1 MNSSVRAVIF
11 DVDGTLYDYRT
22 HSVPLS
28 AQEALG
34 RLRERGLRII
44 VASGRSY
51 ALLGESLVQLLQ
63 ADHYVL
69 SNGHELLDQGGR
81 PVYQE
86 RFTLEE
92 TEGLLGTARRHG
104 VNVMLKYHGFCCVYA
119 GWDEMRS
126 VFRMMDPDQGSYR
139 FCPEWNYH
147 SQELP
152 LGFTLKGGP
161 DLRQQLADWET
172 ALRIEY
178 FTDPS
183 ECDVFHHSA
192 NKWTGLERILSQEG
206 LQPEQCIAFGDS
218 GNDVDML
225 RSVGCGIAMGNGSPA
240 AKAAAAQ
247 VCRPSWEDGIYHA
260 LRELAVI

>member
-1 MNSSVRAVIF
+1 M
-11 DVDGTLYDYRT
+11 
-22 HSVPLS
+22 
-28 AQEALG
+28 
-34 RLRERGLRII
+34 
-44 VASGRSY
+44 
-51 ALLGESLVQLLQ
+51 
-63 ADHYVL
+63 
-69 SNGHELLDQGGR
+69 
-81 PVYQE
+81 
-86 RFTLEE
+86 
-92 TEGLLGTARRHG
+92 
-104 VNVMLKYHGFCCVYA
+104 
-119 GWDEMRS
+119 
-126 VFRMMDPDQGSYR
+126 
-139 FCPEWNYH
+139 
-147 SQELP
+147 ELP

-161 DLRQQLADWET
+161 DLRQQLAEWET